1 MIMRFISDLIC
12 PRHSNPNIQLF
23 LEPLYCRNNE
33 CVEGFLTCQFCH
45 TTYPIIDGVAVLVE
59 NFVKY
64 CETRVSTF
72 GSWLTNSKTSEMKSY
87 LKSNGRCIASH
98 HARNDRYEIGGS
110 WFVPYRWAQ
119 YDYSSHDKFL
129 NMLKLRMKP
138 NEFYSKIVR
147 LAHPRDRMVVLD
159 MGCSLGYSTFELAK
173 KCSCALGIDLS
184 FSFIVEARKR
194 LFASD
199 LENVEFFVSDALQTP
214 FSSLKF
220 DLIMALNL
228 LDLVQPNGLIS
239 SIHKL
244 LKNNGL
250 GVFADPYDYRI
261 KLGPT
266 RIVDGQ
272 VFRTFLENSG
282 FELMQK
288 TLTEFYIPWIIKIYE
303 RSYLFYFVDLVMAK
317 KALKGKIM
325 A

>member
-1 MIMRFISDLIC
+1 MIMRFIGDLIC
-12 PRHSNPNIQLF
+12 PLHSNPNIRLL
-23 LEPLYCRNNE
+23 LEPLFCKNNE

-45 TTYPIIDGVAVLVE
+45 TTYPIINGVAVVVKD
-59 NFVKY
+59 FVKY

-87 LKSNGRCIASH
+87 LKSKGRYITSH
-98 HARNDRYEIGGS
+98 QARDDRYEKGGS

-119 YDYSSHDKFL
+119 YDYSSDDKFL
-129 NMLKLRMKP
+129 EVLKVRMKP
-138 NEFYSKIVR
+138 NEFYGNIVR
-147 LAHPRDRMVVLD
+147 LVNPKGHMAVLD
-159 MGCSLGYSTFELAK
+159 MGCSMGYSTLELAK

-184 FSFIVEARKR
+184 FSFIVEARRR
-194 LFASD
+194 LFASEV
-199 LENVEFFVSDALQTP
+199 ENVEFFVADALQTP

-228 LDLVQPNGLIS
+228 LDLVQPKGLIS

-244 LKNNGL
+244 LRNYGQC
-250 GVFADPYDYRI
+250 VFADPYDYRL

-272 VFRTFLENSG
+272 ALRTLLENSG
-282 FELMQK
+282 FQLMRN
-288 TLTEFYIPWIIKIYE
+288 TLTESYIPWIIKIYE

-317 KALKGKIM
+317 KSIKR
-325 A
+325 